1 MSRSKVIQ
9 TGKNAIV
16 EYLDLDI
23 CYSAKGTKGKWRYA
37 SSKARR
43 NAVTYR
49 RYTDL
54 SVMGSRVGVTNFFF
68 GQSIGIDETN
78 TFQGQSI
85 GIDRTL
91 HFS

>member
-37 SSKARR
+37 SSKARK
-43 NAVTYR
+43 NW
-49 RYTDL
+49 RYASSKAKLKCTPP
-54 SVMGSRVGVTNFFF
+54 
-68 GQSIGIDETN
+68 IG
-78 TFQGQSI
+78 G
-85 GIDRTL
+85 R
-91 HFS
+91 

>member
-16 EYLDLDI
+16 EYLDSKKNAIVEYLDYHI
-23 CYSAKGTKGKWRYA
+23 YMQAAKRDCSASPTLDHNIWLCGRQ
-37 SSKARR
+37 
-43 NAVTYR
+43 
-49 RYTDL
+49 TDL
-54 SVMGSRVGVTNFFF
+54 SVMGVRV
-68 GQSIGIDETN
+68 QSIGIDETN